1 MSLGG
6 EPGRKQQ
13 ARRRSARKAVHAA
26 KVPRGASSRS
36 PSPSLRKDRVREAA
50 LFVIS
55 PDGQMDEAGLYSA
68 FATLRSQAP
77 VHWVECA
84 GMRPFWLV
92 SRYADIISVEA
103 RGAPFVAAPRSVLS
117 SEAGEAS
124 IRQISGKPDVLRS
137 LFQMDKLEHRAYREI
152 ARSWFSKPEVENL
165 EVLATDLARQ
175 FVSRLPRNGKA
186 FDFAREVAVPFPLR
200 LMMHILGLPETD
212 DPLIVKLANGLTGA
226 EDPHRALSDHPA
238 ESIRLSGLGFREY
251 FNRVTADRRSNPRP
265 DLSTAIASACIF
277 GKPIPDYERLSYFIQ
292 LAIAGQENTAYA
304 IAGGLQAMID
314 HPDQMSKLLRDPKLL
329 DTAVDEILRWTS
341 PGRHLVRTATT
352 DTSVGGQRIRAGDA
366 VALFFASA
374 NRDETV
380 FARPD
385 RFEVERQPN
394 PHLAFGSGPHFCLG
408 VHLAKLE
415 LKAIFGAL
423 MQDLPRISPAG
434 MPRRARSAVIS
445 GISSLPVRL
454 A

>member
-1 MSLGG
+1 MSIGS

-13 ARRRSARKAVHAA
+13 ARRRTVRKMDRAA
-26 KVPRGASSRS
+26 KAPRGGLS
-36 PSPSLRKDRVREAA
+36 PSPSRRKDRVREAA

-68 FATLRSQAP
+68 FEILRSQAP
-77 VHWVECA
+77 VYWVECP

-92 SRYADIISVEA
+92 SRYADVMAVEA
-103 RGAPFVAAPRSVLS
+103 RGAPFIAAPRSVLS

-152 ARSWFSKPEVENL
+152 ARSWFSKTEVANL
-165 EVLATDLARQ
+165 EALATDLARQ
-175 FVSRLPRNGKA
+175 FVSRMPGNGKV

-200 LMMHILGLPETD
+200 LMMHILGLPEAD
-212 DPLIVKLANGLTGA
+212 DPLIVRLANGLTGA
-226 EDPHRALSDHPA
+226 EDPKRALSDHPA
-238 ESIRLSGLGFREY
+238 ESIRLSGIGFREY
-251 FNRVTADRRSNPRP
+251 FNMVTADRRLHPKA
-265 DLSTAIASACIF
+265 DLSTVIASACIF

-304 IAGGLQAMID
+304 IAGGLQALLD
-314 HPDQMSKLLRDPKLL
+314 HPDQMFKLVRDPTLL
-329 DTAVDEILRWTS
+329 ETAVDEVLRWTS

-352 DTSVGGQRIRAGDA
+352 DTNVGGQRIRAGEA

-380 FARPD
+380 FGLPGK
-385 RFEVERQPN
+385 FEVDRHPN

-408 VHLAKLE
+408 VHLARLE

-423 MQDLPRISPAG
+423 MQDLPRISLAG
-434 MPRRARSAVIS
+434 KPRRARSAVIS
-445 GISSLPVRL
+445 GVSSLPVRL